1 MGLQVLALE
10 RNYELTIGANIGTTI
25 TAILASLTQAGRHF
39 RQSVQIALTHFLF
52 NLSGCVLWYVL
63 PSCRR
68 IPLRLSRRIGQLVSE
83 YRWFALFYVAMV
95 FFLFPLLLLLL
106 ALIHWLVAISFL
118 LCLALLLGCIALLN
132 YVQATYPHRLPKVLR
147 SWAFLPR
154 PCRSLSY
161 WDHRLEYFVRCL
173 CCRRCVN
180 VLYPLDQGEKPLKE
194 QYLTMKDQYLTAL
207 DHRFLTHTHQLNQ
220 VFEKHHAPVIT
231 LYPSRNPVPGYV
243 QDFYRTLVGRPTQGQ
258 RALSALLHGPLPSRR
273 ETNDDAEEELID
285 RVIVFDRSKTRENVE
300 NEQRTFASF

>member
-52 NLSGCVLWYVL
+52 NLSGCILWYVL
-63 PSCRR
+63 PSFRC

-95 FFLFPLLLLLL
+95 FFLFPLVLLLL
-106 ALIHWLVAISFL
+106 ALIHWLVAIVVL
-118 LCLALLLGCIALLN
+118 VCLGLLLGCAALISCA
-132 YVQATYPHRLPKVLR
+132 QATSPQRLPTILR

-161 WDHRLEYFVRCL
+161 WDHRLEHFLRYL
-173 CCRRCVN
+173 CCRRCVD
-180 VLYPLDQGEKPLKE
+180 VLYPLDHPQMPLKD

-220 VFEKHHAPVIT
+220 VFEKHHAPVIA
-231 LYPSRNPVPGYV
+231 LHQSRVFIPDYV
-243 QDFYRTLVGRPTQGQ
+243 QDFYRSLTGRPTQGQ
-258 RALSALLHGPLPSRR
+258 RALSALVQGHLTTRR
-273 ETNDDAEEELID
+273 DTNNEDEELID
-285 RVIVFDRSKTRENVE
+285 RVIVFDRSTTREKFDSRQNSV
-300 NEQRTFASF
+300 ASF